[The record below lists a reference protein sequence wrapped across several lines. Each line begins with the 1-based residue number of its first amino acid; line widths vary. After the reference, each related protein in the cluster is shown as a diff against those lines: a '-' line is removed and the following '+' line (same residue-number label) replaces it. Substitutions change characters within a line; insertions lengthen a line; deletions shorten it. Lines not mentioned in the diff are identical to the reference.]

1 MPAKHQPDFIYLRHV
16 PLRKVHLFT
25 LTQLTCLVLL
35 WVIKTSPA
43 AIVFPM
49 MVLALVF
56 IRKLLDLCFS
66 KRELS
71 YLDDLMPE
79 WKKKRLDDA
88 SKKMEGAEPGVLP
101 GVNEESLV
109 MLSPKGDGSTAVEV
123 PLEKEKT
130 PQPPRAHDPRRD
142 PSDINISD
150 EMSKTTVWKSL
161 SSNQK
166 DPRQG
171 PAKKD

>member
-35 WVIKTSPA
+35 WVIKTSPS
-43 AIVFPM
+43 AIIFPM

-79 WKKKRLDDA
+79 WKKKNLDDA
-88 SKKMEGAEPGVLP
+88 SKKLEEESQEMLSLKKDDSATVQIPMEGSRV
-101 GVNEESLV
+101 VQ
-109 MLSPKGDGSTAVEV
+109 K
-123 PLEKEKT
+123 
-130 PQPPRAHDPRRD
+130 AHDPKCD

-161 SSNQK
+161 NSNQK
-166 DPRQG
+166 DIRPVA
-171 PAKKD
+171 AKKD